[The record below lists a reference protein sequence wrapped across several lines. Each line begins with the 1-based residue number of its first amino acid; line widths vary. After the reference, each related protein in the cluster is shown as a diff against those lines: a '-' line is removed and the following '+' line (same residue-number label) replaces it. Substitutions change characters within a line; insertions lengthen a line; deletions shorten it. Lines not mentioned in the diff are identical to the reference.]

1 MKKTLIWITVGG
13 LAVAGTAYLLI
24 KQNKKKTG
32 EVPVDNTSLKSN
44 IAQGNSNNS
53 TATATSSAST
63 LTSNAGTS
71 QASNA
76 PAPPPPPLLTS
87 QSTPQ
92 EIFDLVE
99 AKKLSG
105 EIDALTKEQS
115 TLQKSVSAL
124 GGTWGTLSGVKVSTQ
139 QKMERLGKIGEI
151 AKEIKAKTAQLTALG
166 YAIQPYGGVKKI

>member
-63 LTSNAGTS
+63 LTSNTGTS

-99 AKKLSG
+99 AKKLS
-105 EIDALTKEQS
+105 A
-115 TLQKSVSAL
+115 
-124 GGTWGTLSGVKVSTQ
+124 
-139 QKMERLGKIGEI
+139 
-151 AKEIKAKTAQLTALG
+151 
-166 YAIQPYGGVKKI
+166 

>member
-1 MKKTLIWITVGG
+1 MKKALIWITLGG

-44 IAQGNSNNS
+44 IAQGNSNS
-53 TATATSSAST
+53 SATSSAST

-124 GGTWGTLSGVKVSTQ
+124 GGTWGTLSGVKVTTQ

>member
-63 LTSNAGTS
+63 LTSNTGTS

-76 PAPPPPPLLTS
+76 PAPTPPLLTT

-99 AKKLSG
+99 AKRLSS
-105 EIDALTKEQS
+105 EIDVLTKELIR
-115 TLQKSVSAL
+115 TASASA
-124 GGTWGTLSGVKVSTQ
+124 GTWGTLTRETTE
-139 QKMERLGKIGEI
+139 QKMTRLKRLGDIQGEI
-151 AKEIKAKTAQLTALG
+151 KSKTSQLTALG
-166 YAIQPYGGVKKI
+166 YAIQPNGGVKKI